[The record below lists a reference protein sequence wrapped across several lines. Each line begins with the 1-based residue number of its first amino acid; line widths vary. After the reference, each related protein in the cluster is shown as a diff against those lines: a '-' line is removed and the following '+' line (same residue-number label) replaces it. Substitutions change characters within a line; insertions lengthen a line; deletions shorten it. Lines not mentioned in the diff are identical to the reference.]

1 MAYVYLN
8 NEDWIR
14 IYERAKKEGKKQSD
28 ILKEELNKKPI
39 EKQVI
44 KTKTIYE
51 RKIKGKKCFQ
61 EGIKTG
67 NIIEFI
73 GEPEFIE

>member
-8 NEDWIR
+8 NDDWIK
-14 IYERAKKEGKKQSD
+14 IYSRAKKEGRKQAD

-39 EKQVI
+39 EKEVI
-44 KTKTIYE
+44 KTRIIYE
-51 RKIKGKKCFQ
+51 RKIKGQKCFQ
-61 EGIKTG
+61 EGIRTG
-67 NIIEFI
+67 DHIEFT